1 MGASLVVAGLAAIVQ
16 HRPDADGMLL
26 LTGMGALVVLMFG
39 RVLLDVVRSLRS
51 PGLRL
56 SIQGLDY
63 NGFRFGWADI
73 EAFRVAAGGTTGV
86 THVRLQ
92 FSGDAPLPRSAK
104 VTVALGKAGF
114 FTAPA
119 YIPVGAFDTGGRP
132 L

>member
-1 MGASLVVAGLAAIVQ
+1 VDELVLPAVRGNLTFRLVACAVFVTMGATLVVAGLAAIVQ

-26 LTGMGALVVLMFG
+26 LAGMGALVVLMFG

-56 SIQGLDY
+56 SINGLDY

-86 THVRLQ
+86 THVTKPTR
-92 FSGDAPLPRSAK
+92 
-104 VTVALGKAGF
+104 
-114 FTAPA
+114 
-119 YIPVGAFDTGGRP
+119 GATST
-132 L
+132 LI